1 MASEDSVKIANSNA
15 EDGAKEGQKD
25 FRRKLPYDPAVL
37 KRRKL
42 WSKDQLSKDDMSGRV
57 FSRVGSPG
65 TANGR
70 DSLVGTMTSHQG
82 DRTTNPPDSKHKE
95 GNTLKY
101 GPTDKSGTFPRSHS
115 ARDNNSAGFRDNARA
130 SLGAKAQYPSQP
142 LSSGGRGLGDANK
155 KYVSDRS
162 AVFQSRSHSSRDNNG
177 AGVRTTPGG
186 NQQYPM
192 QSIRR
197 ARGGLSNVTQSRWVG
212 DSPRHHTGQANP
224 APPAQN
230 ADPGLKYAPEAVSS
244 GKFDSRHHLAHD
256 QAEYRS
262 VKLQRSDNT
271 LNRRSL

>member
-1 MASEDSVKIANSNA
+1 MADSVQVQNSNSVDGSA
-15 EDGAKEGQKD
+15 EAAKD
-25 FRRKLPYDPAVL
+25 FRRKLPYDPAML

-42 WSKDQLSKDDMSGRV
+42 WSKEQLDSKDMSGRI

-82 DRTTNPPDSKHKE
+82 DRVANPPDSKHKE
-95 GNTLKY
+95 GNTQKY
-101 GPTDKSGTFPRSHS
+101 NGPSESHS
-115 ARDNNSAGFRDNARA
+115 HNARDNNSAGFRDNARV

-142 LSSGGRGLGDANK
+142 IRSNGRGLDDATH

-177 AGVRTTPGG
+177 AGVRTTPDG
-186 NQQYPM
+186 NQQYPS
-192 QSIRR
+192 QAIRR
-197 ARGGLSNVTQSRWVG
+197 ARGGLSNVTQSRWIY

-244 GKFDSRHHLAHD
+244 GKFDSRSHAAHD
-256 QAEYRS
+256 QHEPRS
-262 VKLQRSDNT
+262 VKLSRADNT
-271 LNRRSL
+271 LNRRML